1 MYLTDTIAAISTPHG
16 KGGVALI
23 RISGEKA
30 LEIAD
35 KVFAPF
41 GSVSLVSAP
50 RTQIYGAFTADDGEF
65 DDGLACYFK
74 APGSFTGEDVVELC
88 CHGGVYCTQKLLGA
102 CLAAGARYAMA
113 GEFTKRAF
121 TNGKLT
127 LTEAEAIG
135 NIIDART
142 DAGLKISLLQSR
154 GRLSQSLKKIYDD
167 LSLTAAS
174 AYAYI
179 DYPTEDLTELTSEQM
194 LQKLHSASDTLSR
207 LCSTHKYG
215 LAISEGVKTAIV
227 GKPNVGKSS
236 ILNRLSGEDRAIVT
250 PIAGTTRDVVTASV
264 RVGDVILE
272 LSDTA
277 GIHQSDDMIE
287 AIGIQKSIEAISG
300 ADLILAVFDAETGIT
315 EQDKEMIGYIDSAGM
330 NSRVIAIM
338 NKSDIATAGIKLP
351 YERII
356 SYSALTGEGEAS
368 LKDEIYDFV
377 GAHDINGGDIILG
390 ARQYAA
396 AKNALNE
403 INEAINALC
412 DGFTTDIALMNI
424 ESAMQYLGEMDGR
437 EVSQKIV
444 DDIFSHFC
452 VGK

>member
-1 MYLTDTIAAISTPHG
+1 MYLNDTIAAVSTPRG

-23 RISGEKA
+23 RISGTKA
-30 LEIAD
+30 LDVAAA
-35 KVFAPF
+35 VFAPF
-41 GSVSLVSAP
+41 GKKTLYDDP
-50 RTQIYGAFTADDGEF
+50 RMQIYGSFVAEGAQF

-74 APGSFTGEDVVELC
+74 APNSFTGEDVVELC
-88 CHGGVYCTQKLLGA
+88 CHGGSYCTQKLLSA

-121 TNGKLT
+121 IGGKLS

-142 DAGLKISLLQSR
+142 DAALKISLLQSR
-154 GRLSQSLKKIYDD
+154 GALSQKLKQIYDD

-179 DYPTEDLTELTSEQM
+179 DYPTEDLAELTSEQM
-194 LQKLHSASDTLSR
+194 KQKLHSVRKTLSD
-207 LCSTHKYG
+207 LCSTHRYG
-215 LAISEGVKTAIV
+215 TAISEGIKTVIV

-236 ILNRLSGEDRAIVT
+236 VLNRLAGEDRAIVT
-250 PIAGTTRDVVTASV
+250 PVAGTTRDIVTASV
-264 RVGDVILE
+264 KVGDVILE

-277 GIHQSDDMIE
+277 GIRQSDDMIE
-287 AIGIQKSIEAISG
+287 AIGVKKSIQAIND
-300 ADLILAVFDAETGIT
+300 AELILAVFDASSELTDADREI
-315 EQDKEMIGYIDSAGM
+315 MAYIDSA
-330 NSRVIAIM
+330 SASDRVIALI
-338 NKSDIATAGIKLP
+338 NKSDIGSCDIRLP
-351 YERII
+351 YARCVG
-356 SYSALTGEGEAS
+356 YSAFTGEGDIQ
-368 LKDEIYDFV
+368 LKNEIYDFV
-377 GAHDINGGDIILG
+377 GAHDIDNTQIIMG

-396 AKNALNE
+396 AHGALCE
-403 INEAINALC
+403 IDEAINALNS
-412 DGFTTDIALMNI
+412 GFTTDIALMNI
-424 ESAMQYLGEMDGR
+424 ESAMQHLCEMDGR

>member
-1 MYLTDTIAAISTPHG
+1 MYSNDTIAAISTPRG

-23 RISGEKA
+23 RISGNDA
-30 LEIAD
+30 INIAGR
-35 KVFAPF
+35 VFRPF
-41 GSVSLVSAP
+41 GGKDIRENARMQV
-50 RTQIYGAFTADDGEF
+50 YGAFFAEGMDF
-65 DDGLACYFK
+65 DDGLACCFVS
-74 APGSFTGEDVVELC
+74 PHSFTGEDVVELC
-88 CHGGVYCTQKLLGA
+88 CHGGAYCTQKLLSA
-102 CLAAGARYAMA
+102 CLAAGARYAMP

-121 TNGKLT
+121 INGKLS

-142 DAGLKISLLQSR
+142 DAALTVSLLQSR
-154 GRLSQSLKKIYDD
+154 GRLSDKLNAIFDD

-194 LQKLHSASDTLSR
+194 LQKLYSAQNELSA
-207 LCSTHKYG
+207 LCSTHRYG
-215 LAISEGVKTAIV
+215 VAISDGIKTAIV

-236 ILNRLSGEDRAIVT
+236 VLNRLAGEEKAIVT

-264 RVGDVILE
+264 RIGDVILE

-277 GIHQSDDMIE
+277 GIHDSDDMIE
-287 AIGIQKSIEAISG
+287 AIGVKKSIEAIKD
-300 ADLILAVFDAETGIT
+300 AELILAVFDASTGMTDADREIT
-315 EQDKEMIGYIDSAGM
+315 ELIVSAGA
-330 NSRVIAIM
+330 SDRVIAVI
-338 NKSDIATAGIKLP
+338 NKCDISRSLTDTGFDRTV
-351 YERII
+351 E
-356 SYSALTGEGEAS
+356 YSALTGEGGES
-368 LKDEIYDFV
+368 LRNEIYDFV
-377 GAHDINGGDIILG
+377 GACDMKNGDIILG

-396 AKNALNE
+396 ASVALRE
-403 INEAINALC
+403 ITEAINALES
-412 DGFTTDIALMNI
+412 GFTTDIALMNI
-424 ESAMQYLGEMDGR
+424 EAAMQSLCEMDGR

>member
-1 MYLTDTIAAISTPHG
+1 MYLSDTVAAISTPRG

-23 RISGEKA
+23 RISGGDA
-30 LEIAD
+30 INVAS

-41 GSVSLVSAP
+41 GKKTLADNP
-50 RTQIYGAFTADDGEF
+50 RMQIYGSFIADNEQF
-65 DDGLACYFK
+65 DDGLACFFK
-74 APGSFTGEDVVELC
+74 APNSFTGEDIVELC
-88 CHGGVYCTQKLLGA
+88 CHGGAYCTQKLLSA

-121 TNGKLT
+121 INGKLS

-142 DAGLKISLLQSR
+142 DASLKVSLLQSR
-154 GRLSQSLKKIYDD
+154 GTLSQKLKKIYND

-179 DYPTEDLTELTSEQM
+179 DYPTEDLTELKPEQM
-194 LQKLHSASDTLSR
+194 MQKLSSARKTLFD
-207 LCSTHKYG
+207 LCATHKYG
-215 LAISEGVKTAIV
+215 VAISEGIKTVIV

-236 ILNRLSGEDRAIVT
+236 VLNRLAGEDRAIVT
-250 PIAGTTRDVVTASV
+250 PVAGTTRDIVTASV
-264 RVGDVILE
+264 RIGDVILE

-277 GIHQSDDMIE
+277 GIHDSDDEIE
-287 AIGIQKSIEAISG
+287 TIGVKKSIEAIKN
-300 ADLILAVFDAETGIT
+300 AELILAVFDASSEPTDEDCEI
-315 EQDKEMIGYIDSAGM
+315 MAYIDSADACDK
-330 NSRVIAIM
+330 VIALI
-338 NKSDIATAGIKLP
+338 NKCDIGSCDIKLP
-351 YERII
+351 YARCVE
-356 SYSALTGEGEAS
+356 YSAYTGEGDTA
-368 LKDEIYDFV
+368 LKNQIYDFV
-377 GAHDINGGDIILG
+377 GACDTDNTEIIMG

-396 AKNALNE
+396 AHGALCE
-403 INEAINALC
+403 IEEAINALNS
-412 DGFTTDIALMNI
+412 GFTTDIALMNI
-424 ESAMQYLGEMDGR
+424 EAAMQYLGEMDGR